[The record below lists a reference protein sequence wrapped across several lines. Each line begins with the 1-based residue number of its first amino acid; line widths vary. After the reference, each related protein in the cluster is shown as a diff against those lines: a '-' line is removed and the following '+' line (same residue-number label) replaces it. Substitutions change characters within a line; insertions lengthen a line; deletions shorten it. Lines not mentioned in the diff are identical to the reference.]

1 MRLLVDITAHG
12 WGHLSQSAPIMT
24 ALREH
29 YPSIE
34 LVVRSGLPSALVAQR
49 FPGIIKHHHSDAEFG
64 LVMESPFHVDREA
77 TLGRYEAMHA
87 RLERTIDD
95 LADLISE
102 ERCDAV
108 FTNIGYLAI
117 SAAERASVP
126 SIACSSLNWS
136 DIFSTYCGH
145 LPEAVPIIESMDTAY
160 RKANLFIRLVP
171 GLPMDKFVTHPIT
184 RPIAR
189 VGKNK
194 RGLLVEIL
202 GVKNASTIV
211 LCSFGGM
218 LPAAPPPFVC
228 KRDGLIVIG
237 PRVWSDYGVIPVDDL
252 PIPYADVLASVD
264 AVVAKP
270 GYGIVSELGCTATPA
285 IMVSRGDWPE
295 EPHLLHWLGQHGRY
309 VSVTDIGILSATFVK
324 DWFIES
330 GSKPIAVAQP
340 GGEQDIAQQMSRCFF
355 A

>member
-24 ALREH
+24 TLHEY
-29 YPSIE
+29 YPGIE
-34 LVVRSGLPSALVAQR
+34 LVVRSGLPSALIGQR
-49 FPGIIKHHHSDAEFG
+49 FPGIIKHHYSDAEFG
-64 LVMESPFHVDREA
+64 LVMEGPFNVDRAA
-77 TLGRYEAMHA
+77 TLHRYEAIHA
-87 RLERTIDD
+87 RLNRSIDD
-95 LADLISE
+95 LASVIAE

-108 FTNIGYLAI
+108 FTNIGYIAI
-117 SAAERASVP
+117 AAAERASVP

-145 LPEAVPIIESMDTAY
+145 LPGAIPIIEGMDTAY
-160 RKANLFIRLVP
+160 SKASLFIRLVP
-171 GLPMDKFVTHPIT
+171 GMPMDKFMTHSIT
-184 RPIAR
+184 RPIAN

-194 RGLLVEIL
+194 RALLVEVL
-202 GVKNASTIV
+202 GLKNASTIV

-218 LPAAPPPFVC
+218 LPPAPPPFVYN
-228 KRDGLIVIG
+228 RDGLIVIG
-237 PRVWSDYGVIPVDDL
+237 PQAWSEHGVIPVDDL

-264 AVVAKP
+264 AVVTKP

-295 EPHLLHWLGQHGRY
+295 EPYLLHWLARHGRY
-309 VSVTDIGILSATFVK
+309 VSVKDIRMLSATFVK
-324 DWFIES
+324 DWLIES
-330 GSKPIAVAQP
+330 SSRPIVVAQN
-340 GGEQDIAQQMSRCFF
+340 GGEQEIAKQMSQCFF